1 VGLIMLTK
9 SIFNFKYLAVAGI
22 LALGL
27 QIPAQ
32 AADLGIIPPDGAVL
46 GGCSDIVLS
55 CENGR
60 EYPMCPIAVSLAGD
74 IVTATLHTGPHRPTY
89 VRLVPMGVGYRY
101 AGRGIWL
108 DGLREN
114 AILNLGKNSSVAC
127 TVTTP

>member
-1 VGLIMLTK
+1 M
-9 SIFNFKYLAVAGI
+9 SIKKRFDFKYLVIAGI
-22 LALGL
+22 LSFGS
-27 QIPAQ
+27 QVPAQ
-32 AADLGIIPPDGAVL
+32 AADLGIVPPSGAVL

-60 EYPMCPIAVSLAGD
+60 QYPMCPIAVSLAGD
-74 IVTATLHTGPHRPTY
+74 IVTATLHTGPNRPAY

-101 AGRGIWL
+101 AGRNIWL

-114 AILNLGKNSSVAC
+114 AILNFGKYSSVAC

>member
-1 VGLIMLTK
+1 MFLKNV
-9 SIFNFKYLAVAGI
+9 FNFKYLAVAGI
-22 LALGL
+22 LALGS
-27 QIPAQ
+27 QVPAK
-32 AADLGIIPPDGAVL
+32 AADLGIIPPSGAVL

-74 IVTATLHTGPHRPTY
+74 IVTAKLQTGSNRPAY

-101 AGRGIWL
+101 AGRNIWL

-114 AILNLGKNSSVAC
+114 AVLNFGKHGSVAC

>member
-1 VGLIMLTK
+1 MPTK
-9 SIFNFKYLAVAGI
+9 NLFNFKYLMAAGI
-22 LALGL
+22 LALAN
-27 QIPAQ
+27 QAPAR
-32 AADLGIIPPDGAVL
+32 AADLGIVPPHGAVL

-60 EYPMCPIAVSLAGD
+60 EYPMCPIAVSLSGD
-74 IVTATLHTGPHRPTY
+74 IVTATLHTGARGSAH

-101 AGRGIWL
+101 AGRGLWL

-114 AILNLGKNSSVAC
+114 AILNFGKHHSVAC

>member
-1 VGLIMLTK
+1 M
-9 SIFNFKYLAVAGI
+9 SIKKLFYFKYLVVAWI
-22 LALGL
+22 IALGT
-27 QIPAQ
+27 QVPAQ
-32 AADLGIIPPDGAVL
+32 AADLGIVPPAGAVL

-60 EYPMCPIAVSLAGD
+60 EYPICPIAVSLSGD
-74 IVTATLHTGPHRPTY
+74 IVTAKLHTGPNRPAY

-101 AGRGIWL
+101 AGRNIWL

-114 AILNLGKNSSVAC
+114 AILNFGKHNSVAC

>member
-1 VGLIMLTK
+1 MSRK
-9 SIFNFKYLAVAGI
+9 NYFNFKYLVAAWMLATGI
-22 LALGL
+22 
-27 QIPAQ
+27 QIPAH
-32 AADLGIIPPDGAVL
+32 AADLGIVPPSGAVL

-60 EYPMCPIAVSLAGD
+60 QYPMCPIAVSLAGD
-74 IVTATLHTGPHRPTY
+74 IVTATLHTGPNRPAY

-101 AGRGIWL
+101 AGRNIWL

-114 AILNLGKNSSVAC
+114 AVLNFGKHSSVAC

>member
-1 VGLIMLTK
+1 MPAK
-9 SIFNFKYLAVAGI
+9 NYFNFKYLALAGI
-22 LALGL
+22 LALAN
-27 QIPAQ
+27 QVPAR
-32 AADLGIIPPDGAVL
+32 AADLGIVPPHGAVL

-60 EYPMCPIAVSLAGD
+60 EYPLCPIAVSLAGD
-74 IVTATLHTGPHRPTY
+74 IVTATLRTGPHHPSY

-114 AILNLGKNSSVAC
+114 AILNFGKNSSVAC
-127 TVTTP
+127 TITTP

>member
-1 VGLIMLTK
+1 MFIKNV
-9 SIFNFKYLAVAGI
+9 FDFKYLAVAGI
-22 LALGL
+22 LALGS
-27 QIPAQ
+27 QVPAK
-32 AADLGIIPPDGAVL
+32 AADLGIIPPSGAVL

-74 IVTATLHTGPHRPTY
+74 IVTAKLQSGSNRAAY
-89 VRLVPMGVGYRY
+89 VRLVPLGVGYRY
-101 AGRGIWL
+101 AGRNIWL

-114 AILNLGKNSSVAC
+114 AVLNFGKHGSVAC

>member
-1 VGLIMLTK
+1 MPTK
-9 SIFNFKYLAVAGI
+9 NFFNFKYLIAVGI
-22 LALGL
+22 LALAN
-27 QIPAQ
+27 QVPAQ
-32 AADLGIIPPDGAVL
+32 AADLGIVPPHGAVL

-60 EYPMCPIAVSLAGD
+60 EYPMCPIAATLSGD
-74 IVTATLHTGPHRPTY
+74 IATATLHTGAHGSTH

-114 AILNLGKNSSVAC
+114 AILNFGKHHSVAC

>member
-1 VGLIMLTK
+1 MTK
-9 SIFNFKYLAVAGI
+9 NLFNFRYLIAAGI
-22 LALGL
+22 LALAN
-27 QIPAQ
+27 QVPAQ
-32 AADLGIIPPDGAVL
+32 AADLGIVPPHGAVL

-60 EYPMCPIAVSLAGD
+60 EYPMCPIAVSLSGD
-74 IVTATLHTGPHRPTY
+74 IVTATLHTGRHGSAH

-114 AILNLGKNSSVAC
+114 AILNFGKHHSVAC

>member
-1 VGLIMLTK
+1 MSK
-9 SIFNFKYLAVAGI
+9 KIFLNFKYLAVAGI
-22 LALGL
+22 LVLGT
-27 QIPAQ
+27 QVPAHG
-32 AADLGIIPPDGAVL
+32 ADLGIVPPSGAVL

-74 IVTATLHTGPHRPTY
+74 IVTATLHTGPNRPAY

-101 AGRGIWL
+101 AGRNIWL
-108 DGLREN
+108 DGLHEN
-114 AILNLGKNSSVAC
+114 AILNFGKHSSVAC

>member
-1 VGLIMLTK
+1 M
-9 SIFNFKYLAVAGI
+9 SIKKRFDFKYLVIAGI
-22 LALGL
+22 LSLGS
-27 QIPAQ
+27 QVPAQ
-32 AADLGIIPPDGAVL
+32 AADLGIVPPSGAVL

-60 EYPMCPIAVSLAGD
+60 QYPMCPIAVSLAGD
-74 IVTATLHTGPHRPTY
+74 IVTATLHTGPNRPAY

-101 AGRGIWL
+101 TGRNIWL

-114 AILNLGKNSSVAC
+114 AILNFGKYSSVAC

>member
-1 VGLIMLTK
+1 MPNKIA
-9 SIFNFKYLAVAGI
+9 FNFKYLALATI
-22 LALGL
+22 LALAS
-27 QIPAQ
+27 QAPAR
-32 AADLGIIPPDGAVL
+32 AADLGIVPPHGVVSGSCAE
-46 GGCSDIVLS
+46 IVLS

-74 IVTATLHTGPHRPTY
+74 IVTATLRTGAHGSSH

-101 AGRGIWL
+101 AGHGIWL

-114 AILNLGKNSSVAC
+114 AILNFGKNSSVAC

>member
-1 VGLIMLTK
+1 M
-9 SIFNFKYLAVAGI
+9 SIKKRFDFKYLVIAGI
-22 LALGL
+22 LSFGS
-27 QIPAQ
+27 QVSAQ
-32 AADLGIIPPDGAVL
+32 AADLGIVPPSGAVL

-60 EYPMCPIAVSLAGD
+60 QYPMCPIAVSLAGD
-74 IVTATLHTGPHRPTY
+74 IVTATLHTGPNRPAY

-101 AGRGIWL
+101 AGRNIWL

-114 AILNLGKNSSVAC
+114 AILNFGKYSSVAC

>member
-1 VGLIMLTK
+1 MPTK
-9 SIFNFKYLAVAGI
+9 NFFNFKYLFAAGI
-22 LALGL
+22 LALAN
-27 QIPAQ
+27 QVPAQ
-32 AADLGIIPPDGAVL
+32 AADLGIVPPRGAIL

-60 EYPMCPIAVSLAGD
+60 EYPMCPIAVSLSGD
-74 IVTATLHTGPHRPTY
+74 IVTASLHTGSHHSAH

-114 AILNLGKNSSVAC
+114 AILNFGKHHSVAC

>member
-1 VGLIMLTK
+1 MPTK
-9 SIFNFKYLAVAGI
+9 NSFNFKYLIVAGI
-22 LALGL
+22 LTLAN
-27 QIPAQ
+27 QVPAQ
-32 AADLGIIPPDGAVL
+32 AADLGIIPPHGAVL
-46 GGCSDIVLS
+46 GSCSEIVLS

-60 EYPMCPIAVSLAGD
+60 QYPMCPIAVSLSGD
-74 IVTATLHTGPHRPTY
+74 IVTATLHTGPHHPAY

-114 AILNLGKNSSVAC
+114 AILNFGKNSSVAC